1 MDHPLARLAARLAL
15 PVIPAGIL
23 YLLGLT
29 TFWGG
34 FLFFLVSEIIRWL
47 WVAFQPARPQFR
59 PLVEFGGILGAP
71 LFTLSILLVIT
82 ALRMQ
87 TEVQEE
93 LILTFGLYLCY
104 VPYAF
109 LTLFL
114 FPAFER

>member
-1 MDHPLARLAARLAL
+1 M
-15 PVIPAGIL
+15 I
-23 YLLGLT
+23 
-29 TFWGG
+29 
-34 FLFFLVSEIIRWL
+34 VS
-47 WVAFQPARPQFR
+47 
-59 PLVEFGGILGAP
+59 
-71 LFTLSILLVIT
+71 